1 MIRLPSF
8 FKKAWL
14 RFSLFEKILCIFF
27 IAGII
32 IGLVFLL
39 NTLVLKYTEEIP
51 KSGGTLKLG
60 LICRP
65 SLVNPIYVST
75 NECDR
80 DLVELIFD
88 GLFAVDGNGGLVPRL
103 ADKVEISDDL
113 KTYTVFLK
121 NNLFWHDGVP
131 LTSEDVIFTIE
142 AIQNPK
148 VKSPLRL
155 NWEGVVA
162 EPISNS
168 VIRFNLKNPY
178 GPFLNNL
185 TLKILPEHIFKN
197 IEPENFALAEY
208 NLKPIGSGPY
218 LFESL
223 EKDKSGK
230 ILSYWLVVNEDYYL
244 KPAMIN
250 NLIFNFYDSYEK
262 AKESFLKQEIE
273 GFSPVALED
282 FDFFKNKKGV
292 NLKKMIIPGY
302 YAVFY
307 NLKNPLFTLEVR
319 QALDLLVDRNEL
331 TAVVLKNQ
339 TFPLNNIFL
348 PPFSLSKEEN
358 QSSFSLEKAKEI
370 LNKLNYSEENPLK
383 FKLYIPQSPEMINV
397 SNFLINSF
405 KKASVEIEPVIVEA
419 EKLAQEI
426 IDTRS
431 YEALLFGEII
441 GQGADI
447 YSFWHSSQINSP
459 GLNLSLYEN
468 KNLDQLI
475 EENRLIVDAQKKQ
488 ENFNKIKEI
497 FEKDKPAIFLYNT
510 YYLYLLPAK
519 IKGSNINLAN
529 FPSERFT
536 DISNWYIYTQRK
548 FR

>member
-27 IAGII
+27 IAGIF

-331 TAVVLKNQ
+331 TAEVLKNQ

-348 PPFSLSKEEN
+348 PPFYLSKEEN
-358 QSSFSLEKAKEI
+358 QSSFSVEKAKEI
-370 LNKLNYSEENPLK
+370 LNKLNYNEENPLK

-447 YSFWHSSQINSP
+447 Y
-459 GLNLSLYEN
+459 GTL
-468 KNLDQLI
+468 
-475 EENRLIVDAQKKQ
+475 
-488 ENFNKIKEI
+488 
-497 FEKDKPAIFLYNT
+497 
-510 YYLYLLPAK
+510 
-519 IKGSNINLAN
+519 
-529 FPSERFT
+529 
-536 DISNWYIYTQRK
+536 RK
-548 FR
+548 

>member
-1 MIRLPSF
+1 MKRLSSF
-8 FKKAWL
+8 LKKTWAN
-14 RFSLFEKILCIFF
+14 FSLLEKILSIFF
-27 IAGII
+27 IFSLVG
-32 IGLVFLL
+32 GLIFLL
-39 NTLVLKYTEEIP
+39 NIVTHKITEEIP

-88 GLFAVDGNGGLVPRL
+88 GLFSIDGKGKITPRL
-103 ADKVEISDDL
+103 AEKIETSDDL

-131 LTSEDVIFTIE
+131 LTSEDIVFTIE

-148 VKSPLRL
+148 IKSPLRL

-168 VIRFNLKNPY
+168 VVRFNLKSPY
-178 GPFLNNL
+178 EPFLNNL
-185 TLKILPEHIFKN
+185 TLKILPKHIFDN

-223 EKDKSGK
+223 EKDKNGK
-230 ILSYWLVVNEDYYL
+230 ILSYSLLVNQDYYQE
-244 KPAMIN
+244 PAKIN
-250 NLIFNFYDSYEK
+250 KLIFNFYDSYEN
-262 AKESFLKQEIE
+262 AKKSFLKQEIE
-273 GFSPVALED
+273 GFSPIALED
-282 FDFFKNKKGV
+282 FDFFRNKKGV
-292 NLKKMIIPGY
+292 NLKKLILPGY

-307 NLKNPLFTLEVR
+307 NLKNPLFTPEVR
-319 QALDLLVDRNEL
+319 QALEL
-331 TAVVLKNQ
+331 AIDKDKLTSEIFKNQ
-339 TFPLNNIFL
+339 TYPLNNIFF
-348 PPFSLSKEEN
+348 PTFSITEESKQSFFSLD
-358 QSSFSLEKAKEI
+358 KAREI
-370 LNKLNYSEENPLK
+370 LNKLGYSEEKPLK
-383 FKLYIPQSPEMINV
+383 FKLYIPQNQEMINV
-397 SNFLINSF
+397 SNFLINSWQ
-405 KKASVEIEPVIVEA
+405 KISVEAEPVILEA
-419 EKLAQEI
+419 KTLTQEI
-426 IDTRS
+426 IETRS

-447 YSFWHSSQINSP
+447 YSFWHSSQVNSP

-468 KNLDQLI
+468 KTLDQLI
-475 EENRLIVDAQKKQ
+475 EENRLIVDEKKKE
-488 ENFNKIKEI
+488 ENFKKIKEI
-497 FEKDKPAIFLYNT
+497 FQKDKPALFLYNA

-519 IKGSNINLAN
+519 IKGSDITVAN
-529 FPSERFT
+529 FPSERFA
-536 DISNWYIYTQRK
+536 DIPNWYIYTRRK
-548 FR
+548 LK

>member
-1 MIRLPSF
+1 MNRLSSF

-27 IAGII
+27 TLGII
-32 IGLVFLL
+32 IGLVFLF

-80 DLVELIFD
+80 DLTELIFD
-88 GLFAVDGNGGLVPRL
+88 GLFVIDGNGNLVPRL
-103 ADKVEISDDL
+103 ADKIEVSDDL

-121 NNLFWHDGVP
+121 DDLFWHDGVP
-131 LTSEDVIFTIE
+131 LTSKDIVFTIE

-223 EKDKSGK
+223 EKDRNGK
-230 ILSYWLVVNEDYYL
+230 ILSYWLVVNQDYYL
-244 KPAMIN
+244 KPARIN
-250 NLIFNFYDSYEK
+250 KLIFNFYDSYDK
-262 AKESFLKQEIE
+262 AKASFLKQEIE
-273 GFSPVALED
+273 GFSPIALED

-292 NLKKMIIPGY
+292 NLKKLILPGY

-307 NLKNPLFTLEVR
+307 NLKNPLFTPEVR
-319 QALDLLVDRNEL
+319 QALDLLIDRNKL
-331 TAVVLKNQ
+331 TTEIFKNQ

-348 PPFSLSKEEN
+348 PPFLASKEKN

-370 LNKLNYSEENPLK
+370 LSKLGYSEEKPLK

-405 KKASVEIEPVIVEA
+405 KKASVEVEPVIVEA
-419 EKLAQEI
+419 EKLTQEI
-426 IDTRS
+426 IENRS

-475 EENRLIVDAQKKQ
+475 EENRLIVDEQKKQ

-497 FEKDKPAIFLYNT
+497 FEKDKPALFLYNT
-510 YYLYLLPAK
+510 YYLYLLPVNV
-519 IKGSNINLAN
+519 KGSNINLAN
-529 FPSERFT
+529 FPSERFA

-548 FR
+548 LK